1 MATRRDFLA
10 ASALATAG
18 MTGMAGCLGSGDSE
32 KDQSEPGASVDT
44 DDEFLL
50 SVADP
55 SSQIPPKYF
64 AGYQYKISELLEDRN
79 PTEIAPEV
87 QGSVSARA
95 IIETFDLQFE
105 GVGLAD
111 LDRIVGS
118 TYRSQGIAAGLDI
131 QLPSGEGIHVTGS
144 FGADPVAEFFE
155 TNDLFEPIG
164 EASGFERF
172 VRQREQI
179 DEFRAFAVA
188 DDQFVATRRTNVPV
202 EPSEALALEFE
213 QIERES
219 APIVRSAPAF
229 ADAVATLDDGPIRAG
244 VGYALLPLG
253 SDTGTAAFDDVI
265 RGIDGTG
272 VSATPGEE
280 TELQRS
286 ISYLDEGMGAESTI
300 RDAFEAS
307 ETDEIPAADWSFSK
321 TGATISARTTHD
333 GTLPV
338 AMFRT
343 ALPVPG
349 YKDLFTPI
357 SPSDLGREA
366 PPRIFFQPTIED
378 GTLEL
383 EHAGG
388 TTGTDLQVRYVH
400 DGEIQHE
407 PWDGE
412 ISEGDTFTSEQT
424 VDGGT
429 QSWVTW
435 RPDTVDAA
443 VLVRF
448 ETPA

>member
-1 MATRRDFLA
+1 M
-10 ASALATAG
+10 TAG
-18 MTGMAGCLGSGDSE
+18 VTGMAGCLGSGNSGE
-32 KDQSEPGASVDT
+32 EQSEPGASVDT
-44 DDEFLL
+44 EDEFLR

-64 AGYQYKISELLEDRN
+64 AGYQYRISDLLEHAD
-79 PTEIAPEV
+79 PIEILPDV

-95 IIETFDLQFE
+95 IIETFNSQFE
-105 GVGLAD
+105 GIVLAD

-131 QLPSGEGIHVTGS
+131 EVPSGEGIHVTGT
-144 FGADPVAEFFE
+144 FDAAPIADFFN
-155 TNDLFEPIG
+155 TNDLFESVG
-164 EASGFERF
+164 EASGFEQF
-172 VRQREQI
+172 IRQREQI

-188 DDQFVATRRTNVPV
+188 DDQFVATRRTNVSV
-202 EPSEALALEFE
+202 EPAEALALEFE

-219 APIVRSAPAF
+219 APIVQSAPAF
-229 ADAVATLDDGPIRAG
+229 ADVVATLDDGPIRVG

-265 RGIDGTG
+265 RGVDGTG

-286 ISYLDEGMGAESTI
+286 ISYLDEGMGSESTI

-307 ETDEIPAADWSFSK
+307 ETDEIPATDWSFSK
-321 TGATISARTTHD
+321 TGATISARTTQD

-338 AMFRT
+338 AIFRT
-343 ALPVPG
+343 ALQVPG
-349 YKDLFTPI
+349 YNDLFTPI

-366 PPRIFFQPTIED
+366 PPRIFFQPMIED
-378 GTLEL
+378 GILEIK
-383 EHAGG
+383 HAGG
-388 TTGTDLQVRYVH
+388 STGTDLQVRYVH
-400 DGEIQHE
+400 DGEVQHE
-407 PWDGE
+407 FWDGE
-412 ISEGDTFTSEQT
+412 VSEGETFTSEQT

-448 ETPA
+448 ETPS